1 MKKMLYMFTGVA
13 GLLFIVSLTPSLV
26 LGFSM
31 EANDEDVEVESITVT
46 TDEDGDDTDIS
57 GLYIEDNGDEGEP
70 NEDNPDGSGSDLI
83 FEAEVSGENGDVDMG
98 NFLDLC
104 KTTRVYNSYGEY
116 VYVTDCTENVIP
128 ITNSGYEEDCV
139 KKRTSDAVGNYV
151 VEWECD
157 WDSSDSTEGGVS
169 LGV

>member
-98 NFLDLC
+98 NF
-104 KTTRVYNSYGEY
+104 
-116 VYVTDCTENVIP
+116 
-128 ITNSGYEEDCV
+128 
-139 KKRTSDAVGNYV
+139 
-151 VEWECD
+151 
-157 WDSSDSTEGGVS
+157 
-169 LGV
+169 